1 MSHDLAWVARATGAT
16 SARRGQRIQ
25 SLWSG
30 YGEIV
35 RVELAGADVE
45 TVVVKSVQPPARLR
59 GAKKDASH
67 ARKCRSYDVETTWY
81 RTFASRCDDSCRV
94 PRLVGAQ
101 SAKEEWLIAL
111 EDIDAAGFP
120 ERRRDPGPS
129 GMNACLRWLAAFHAR
144 FLGVAPDGLWKT
156 GTYWHLAT
164 RQDELGSME
173 DAELRAAAPL
183 LDQKLRACT
192 FQTLVHGDA
201 KPANFCF
208 ARGGT
213 AVAAVDFQYVGGG
226 CGMKDVAYLLSDLG
240 ELVSCEPHDL
250 SDDPAE
256 ARWLDVYF
264 AHLRSAL
271 DQRTERVES
280 DALEREWRALYPIA
294 RADYHR
300 FLAGWAKDHWRRDTR
315 AQALT
320 RDVLRSL

>member
-1 MSHDLAWVARATGAT
+1 MSHELDWVAQVTGAT
-16 SARRGQRIQ
+16 SARRAERIQ

-35 RVELAGADVE
+35 RVALTGADVE

-59 GAKKDASH
+59 GAKKDTSH
-67 ARKCRSYDVETTWY
+67 ARKCRSYDVETAWY
-81 RTFASRCDDSCRV
+81 RTFASRCDDTCRV

-101 SAKEEWLIAL
+101 SAREEWLLVL

-129 GMNACLRWLAAFHAR
+129 GMDACLRWLAAFHAR
-144 FLGVAPDGLWKT
+144 FLGVAPEGLWKN

-164 RQDELGSME
+164 RQDELAAM
-173 DAELRAAAPL
+173 DDDELRSAAPL
-183 LDQKLRACT
+183 IDQKLRACA

-208 ARGGT
+208 ARGGA

-226 CGMKDVAYLLSDLG
+226 CGMKDVAYLLI
-240 ELVSCEPHDL
+240 
-250 SDDPAE
+250 DDVAE

-264 AHLRSAL
+264 AHLRGAL
-271 DQRTERVES
+271 DLRPERV
-280 DALEREWRALYPIA
+280 DAEGLEREWRALYPIA

-300 FLAGWAKDHWRRDTR
+300 FLAGWAKEHWRRDTH
-315 AQALT
+315 AQKLT
-320 RDVLRSL
+320 RDVLRTL

>member
-1 MSHDLAWVARATGAT
+1 MRHELDWVAQVTGAT
-16 SARRGQRIQ
+16 SARRTERIQ

-35 RVELAGADVE
+35 RVALTGADVE

-59 GAKKDASH
+59 GAKKDTSH
-67 ARKCRSYDVETTWY
+67 ARKCRSYDVETAWY
-81 RTFASRCDDSCRV
+81 RTFASRCDDTCRV

-101 SAKEEWLIAL
+101 SAREEWLLVL

-129 GMNACLRWLAAFHAR
+129 GMDACLRWLAAFHAR
-144 FLGVAPDGLWKT
+144 FLGVAPEGLWKN

-164 RQDELGSME
+164 RQDELAAM
-173 DAELRAAAPL
+173 DDDELRSAAPL
-183 LDQKLRACT
+183 IDQKLRACA

-208 ARGGT
+208 ARGGA

-226 CGMKDVAYLLSDLG
+226 CGMKDVAYLLI
-240 ELVSCEPHDL
+240 
-250 SDDPAE
+250 DDVAE

-264 AHLRSAL
+264 AHLRGAL
-271 DQRTERVES
+271 DLRPERV
-280 DALEREWRALYPIA
+280 DAEGLEREWRALYPIA

-300 FLAGWAKDHWRRDTR
+300 FLAGWAKEHWRRDTH
-315 AQALT
+315 AQKLT
-320 RDVLRSL
+320 RDVLRTL

>member
-1 MSHDLAWVARATGAT
+1 MSHELDWVAQVTGAT
-16 SARRGQRIQ
+16 SARRAERIQ

-35 RVELAGADVE
+35 RVALTGADVE

-59 GAKKDASH
+59 GAKKDTSH
-67 ARKCRSYDVETTWY
+67 ARKCRSYDVETAWY
-81 RTFASRCDDSCRV
+81 RTFASRCDDTCRV

-101 SAKEEWLIAL
+101 SAREEWLLVL

-129 GMNACLRWLAAFHAR
+129 GMDACLRWLAAFHAR
-144 FLGVAPDGLWKT
+144 FLGVAPEGLWKN

-164 RQDELGSME
+164 RQDELAAM
-173 DAELRAAAPL
+173 DDDELRSAAPL
-183 LDQKLRACT
+183 IDQKLRACA

-208 ARGGT
+208 ARGGA

-226 CGMKDVAYLLSDLG
+226 CGMKDVAYLLI
-240 ELVSCEPHDL
+240 
-250 SDDPAE
+250 DDVAE

-264 AHLRSAL
+264 AHLRGAL
-271 DQRTERVES
+271 DLRPERV
-280 DALEREWRALYPIA
+280 DAEGLEREWRALYPIA

-300 FLAGWAKDHWRRDTR
+300 FLAGWAKEHWRRDTH
-315 AQALT
+315 AQKLT
-320 RDVLRSL
+320 REVLRSL

>member
-1 MSHDLAWVARATGAT
+1 MRHELDWVAQVTGAT
-16 SARRGQRIQ
+16 SARRTERIQ

-35 RVELAGADVE
+35 RVSLTGADVE

-59 GAKKDASH
+59 GAKKDTSH
-67 ARKCRSYDVETTWY
+67 ARKCRSYDVETAWY
-81 RTFASRCDDSCRV
+81 RTFASRCDDTCRV

-101 SAKEEWLIAL
+101 SAREEWLLVL

-129 GMNACLRWLAAFHAR
+129 GMDACLRWLAAFHAR
-144 FLGVAPDGLWKT
+144 FLGVAPEGLWKN

-164 RQDELGSME
+164 RQDELAAM
-173 DAELRAAAPL
+173 DDDELRSAAPL
-183 LDQKLRACT
+183 LDQKLRACA

-226 CGMKDVAYLLSDLG
+226 CGMKDVAYLLSDD
-240 ELVSCEPHDL
+240 V
-250 SDDPAE
+250 AE

-264 AHLRSAL
+264 AHLRGAL
-271 DQRTERVES
+271 DLRPERV
-280 DALEREWRALYPIA
+280 DAEGLEREWRALYPIA

-300 FLAGWAKDHWRRDTR
+300 FLAGWAKEHWRRDTH
-315 AQALT
+315 AQKLT
-320 RDVLRSL
+320 RDVLRTL

>member
-1 MSHDLAWVARATGAT
+1 MTHALDWVAKATGAT
-16 SARRGQRIQ
+16 SARRVERIQ

-35 RVELAGADVE
+35 RVALTGADVE

-59 GAKKDASH
+59 GARKDASH

-94 PRLVGAQ
+94 PHLVGARG
-101 SAKEEWLIAL
+101 AEEEWLIAL

-120 ERRRDPGPS
+120 ERRRAPGSS
-129 GMNACLRWLAAFHAR
+129 GMEACLRWLASFHAR
-144 FLGVAPDGLWKT
+144 FLGVAPEGLWKN

-164 RQDELGSME
+164 RQDELAVMD

-226 CGMKDVAYLLSDLG
+226 CGMKDVAYLLSD
-240 ELVSCEPHDL
+240 
-250 SDDPAE
+250 DPAE

-271 DQRTERVES
+271 DLRPERVQS

-300 FLAGWAKDHWRRDTR
+300 FLAGWAKEHWRRDTH
-315 AQALT
+315 AQKLT

>member
-1 MSHDLAWVARATGAT
+1 MSRELDWVAGVTGAT
-16 SARRGQRIQ
+16 SARRGERIQ

-35 RVELAGADVE
+35 RVELTGADVE
-45 TVVVKSVQPPARLR
+45 TVVVKWVQPPARVR

-81 RTFASRCDDSCRV
+81 RSFASRCDDTCRV
-94 PRLVGAQ
+94 PRLIGAE
-101 SAKEEWLIAL
+101 SANEEWLIAL

-120 ERRRDPGPS
+120 ERRREPGSS
-129 GMNACLRWLAAFHAR
+129 GMDACLRWLAAFHAR
-144 FLGVAPDGLWKT
+144 FLGVAPEGLWKH

-164 RQDELGSME
+164 RQDELAAME
-173 DAELRAAAPL
+173 DAELRSAAPL
-183 LDQKLRACT
+183 LDRRLRACA

-208 ARGGT
+208 ARGGA

-226 CGMKDVAYLLSDLG
+226 CGMKDIAYL
-240 ELVSCEPHDL
+240 L

-256 ARWLDVYF
+256 ARWLDAYF
-264 AHLRSAL
+264 VHLRSAL
-271 DQRTERVES
+271 DRRAERVDV
-280 DALEREWRALYPIA
+280 DALEREWRGVYPIA

-300 FLAGWAKDHWRRDTR
+300 FLAGWAKEHWRRDAH
-315 AQALT
+315 AQKLT
-320 RDVLRSL
+320 RDVLRTL

>member
-1 MSHDLAWVARATGAT
+1 MSPELEWVARATGAT
-16 SARRGQRIQ
+16 SARRGERIQ

-35 RVELAGADVE
+35 RVELTGANVE

-120 ERRRDPGPS
+120 ERRRDPGSS
-129 GMNACLRWLAAFHAR
+129 GMDACLRWLAAFHAR
-144 FLGVAPDGLWKT
+144 FLGVAPEGLWKN

-164 RQDELGSME
+164 RQDELAAMD

-183 LDQKLRACT
+183 LDQKLRACM

-226 CGMKDVAYLLSDLG
+226 CGMKDVAYLLSD
-240 ELVSCEPHDL
+240 
-250 SDDPAE
+250 DPAE

-264 AHLRSAL
+264 AHLRNAL
-271 DQRTERVES
+271 DPRPERVES

>member
-1 MSHDLAWVARATGAT
+1 MSHELDWVAQVTGAT
-16 SARRGQRIQ
+16 SARRAERIQ

-35 RVELAGADVE
+35 RVALTGADVE
-45 TVVVKSVQPPARLR
+45 TVVVKSVQPPVRLR
-59 GAKKDASH
+59 GAKKDTSH
-67 ARKCRSYDVETTWY
+67 ARKCRSYDVETAWY
-81 RTFASRCDDSCRV
+81 RTFASRCDDTCRV

-101 SAKEEWLIAL
+101 SAREEWLLVL

-129 GMNACLRWLAAFHAR
+129 GMDACLRWLAAFHAR
-144 FLGVAPDGLWKT
+144 FLGVAPEGLWKN

-164 RQDELGSME
+164 RQDELAAM
-173 DAELRAAAPL
+173 DDDELRSAAPL
-183 LDQKLRACT
+183 IDQKLRACA

-208 ARGGT
+208 ARGGA

-226 CGMKDVAYLLSDLG
+226 CGMKDVAYLLSDD
-240 ELVSCEPHDL
+240 V
-250 SDDPAE
+250 AE

-264 AHLRSAL
+264 AHLRGAL
-271 DQRTERVES
+271 DLRPERV
-280 DALEREWRALYPIA
+280 DAEGLEREWRALYPIA

-300 FLAGWAKDHWRRDTR
+300 FLAGWAKEHWRRDTH
-315 AQALT
+315 AQKLT
-320 RDVLRSL
+320 RDVLRTL

>member
-1 MSHDLAWVARATGAT
+1 MRHELDWVAQVTGAT
-16 SARRGQRIQ
+16 SARRTERIQ

-35 RVELAGADVE
+35 RVALTGADVE

-67 ARKCRSYDVETTWY
+67 ARKCRSYDVETAWY
-81 RTFASRCDDSCRV
+81 RTFASRCDDTCRV

-101 SAKEEWLIAL
+101 SAREEWLLVL

-129 GMNACLRWLAAFHAR
+129 GMDACLRWLAAFHAR
-144 FLGVAPDGLWKT
+144 FLGVAPEGLWKN

-164 RQDELGSME
+164 RQDELAAM
-173 DAELRAAAPL
+173 DDDELRSAAPL
-183 LDQKLRACT
+183 IDQKLRACA

-208 ARGGT
+208 ARGGA

-226 CGMKDVAYLLSDLG
+226 CGMKDVAYLLSDD
-240 ELVSCEPHDL
+240 V
-250 SDDPAE
+250 AE

-264 AHLRSAL
+264 AHLRGAL
-271 DQRTERVES
+271 DLRPERV
-280 DALEREWRALYPIA
+280 DAEGLEREWRALYPIA

-300 FLAGWAKDHWRRDTR
+300 FLAGWAKEHWRRDTH
-315 AQALT
+315 AQKLT
-320 RDVLRSL
+320 RDVLRTL